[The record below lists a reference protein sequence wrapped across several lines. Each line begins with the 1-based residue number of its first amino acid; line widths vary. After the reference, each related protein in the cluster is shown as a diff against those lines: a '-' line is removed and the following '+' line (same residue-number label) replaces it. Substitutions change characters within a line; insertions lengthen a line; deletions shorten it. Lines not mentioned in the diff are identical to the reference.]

1 MPQSLE
7 QLEADIEQLS
17 LADQINLMERLI
29 KLVRQRAVQPV
40 MSDNDIAF
48 MAQDPDIQREIAAV
62 DAEFA
67 HTEMDGLDAH
77 GN

>member
-17 LADQINLMERLI
+17 LADQINLMERII
-29 KLVRQRAVQPV
+29 KLVRQRAVPTPLR
-40 MSDNDIAF
+40 DDAIAL

-67 HTEMDGLDAH
+67 HTEMDGLNTS
-77 GN
+77 GY

>member
-17 LADQINLMERLI
+17 LADQINLMERII
-29 KLVRQRAVQPV
+29 KLVRQRAVQPF
-40 MSDNDIAF
+40 MSDNDITF

-62 DAEFA
+62 DTEFA
-67 HTEMDGLDAH
+67 LTEMDGLDVDDD
-77 GN
+77 